1 MPPACLSSS
10 LRIPLHLPNSPQAN
24 ATPICI
30 PPFSR
35 SHKISHMAQ
44 LQSLASIALLPTST
58 VCVFQV
64 YLFSMRG
71 ACRKGFY
78 HVTLRQR
85 VSSAFVS
92 SLLSS
97 LHRRYPGLHA
107 RSPIPRGPLRILYL
121 QFSFLVSIIHGRSG
135 HVETPDD
142 DLPLPTTHHMHVSD
156 IVNVISGC

>member
-1 MPPACLSSS
+1 
-10 LRIPLHLPNSPQAN
+10 
-24 ATPICI
+24 
-30 PPFSR
+30 
-35 SHKISHMAQ
+35 MAQ

-107 RSPIPRGPLRILYL
+107 RPSYHEVLCAFCIC
-121 QFSFLVSIIHGRSG
+121 SFLFW
-135 HVETPDD
+135 
-142 DLPLPTTHHMHVSD
+142 LA
-156 IVNVISGC
+156 